1 MPYRDF
7 ELLVPPGYPY
17 LLRAVVGVVGE
28 QFVVLRAIGA
38 MQMGLIAVCVF
49 YLVLRFA
56 TKAMSGLIAVS
67 VTTYLT
73 SSTAFF
79 GYDYV
84 YTALL
89 FMLATLCYCIRLETE
104 NARLTRESSWRW
116 ILLGATAAGATLIKQ
131 TQGLWTIIGL
141 VLLLLIFNWSQ
152 WHALFSKMALSILG
166 VVAVWTPLVIWFAV
180 NGVSPIELARAI
192 YVVDGPKGSLLKIV
206 FGWVSDIFSYN
217 GQTGIRAAAA
227 SALAISR
234 ILAPWVGVAV
244 ILRWISDSQEA
255 NSTAKRLSIGSLIIL
270 AVISSVIP
278 WERLGFVDDLLTFF
292 GEQFRSNVFVGS
304 WFAVIFFGVWTVCSK
319 PERHRSKAV
328 LSTVVCV
335 ISVVW
340 ACGMSAGLTE
350 NGVFLPAA
358 VAIAMFLY
366 FTREFWVAILLAGLV
381 MVSVLSGSWWVKQ
394 ANPYS
399 WWGYQTP
406 SVSEATSQYE
416 KGLMRG
422 LWTSPGIRNA
432 YEQIQTYGAA
442 TSKCNGDVIAY
453 PHIPVTLLDLG
464 LTPGGRL
471 AQYWYDF
478 SSASEIQQEID
489 RLETQYLSA
498 LIILALPSSVIEGH
512 EVLFNRGD
520 PLIHRQLL
528 SRLQEHATDMTQVVD
543 FEISPD
549 VRLQMYVNSCVRA
562 VLEA

>member
-1 MPYRDF
+1 VPYRDF

-38 MQMGLIAVCVF
+38 IQMGIIAVCIF
-49 YLVLRFA
+49 CLVLRFA

-67 VTTYLT
+67 VTAYLT

-79 GYDYV
+79 AYDYV

-89 FMLATLCYCIRLETE
+89 FMLATLCYCMRLEAE
-104 NARLTRESSWRW
+104 SARLTRESSWRW
-116 ILLGATAAGATLIKQ
+116 ILLGAIAAGTTLIKQ

-152 WHALFSKMALSILG
+152 WHTLFSKMALSMLG
-166 VVAVWTPLVIWFAV
+166 VAAVWTPLVIWFAV
-180 NGVSPIELARAI
+180 NEVSPVELARAI
-192 YVVDGPKGSLLKIV
+192 YVVDGPKGSLLEIV

-217 GQTGIRAAAA
+217 GQTGVRAAAG
-227 SALAISR
+227 SALAISQ
-234 ILAPWVGVAV
+234 ILAPWVGVA
-244 ILRWISDSQEA
+244 ILLRWISDLQEA
-255 NSTAKRLSIGSLIIL
+255 NSTVNRLSIGSLILL

-304 WFAVIFFGVWTVCSK
+304 WFAAIFFGVWTVCSTL
-319 PERHRSKAV
+319 ERDKSKAV

-350 NGVFLPAA
+350 NGVFLSAA
-358 VAIAMFLY
+358 VALAMFLY
-366 FTREFWVAILLAGLV
+366 LTREHWVAIILVGLV
-381 MVSVLSGSWWVKQ
+381 VVSVLSGSWWVKQ

-442 TSKCNGDVIAY
+442 ASKCNGEVVAY
-453 PHIPVTLLDLG
+453 PHVPVTLLDLG

-489 RLETQYLSA
+489 RLETQYLSV

-512 EVLFNRGD
+512 EVLFSRGD
-520 PLIHRQLL
+520 ALIHRQLL
-528 SRLQEHATDMTQVVD
+528 SRLQEYATDMTQVVD
-543 FEISPD
+543 FEISSD
-549 VRLQMYVNSCVRA
+549 VRLQMFVNSCVRA
-562 VLEA
+562 VHET